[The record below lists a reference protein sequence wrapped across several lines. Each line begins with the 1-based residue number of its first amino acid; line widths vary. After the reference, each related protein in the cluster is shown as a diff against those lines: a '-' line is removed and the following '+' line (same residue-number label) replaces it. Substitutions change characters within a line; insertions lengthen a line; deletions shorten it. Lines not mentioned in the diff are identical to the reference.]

1 MLKYFNDT
9 FEELGEQKNLFI
21 ALVASLFLGTLD
33 YLLGPE
39 LSLSVFYTMPIM
51 YVSWY
56 GGKNPGL
63 ILVIVTTAIWLA
75 ADLGATNEYPGIWIL
90 AWNTFVR
97 LCFFLII
104 WKLLTLVHE
113 KLLLEESLADTDPLT
128 GLANRR
134 FFQEQLDREHLR
146 AQRHPE
152 PFTIA
157 YLDLDNFKYVND
169 TMGHDI
175 GDELLQVVAENLS
188 INIRAS
194 DFAARLGGDEF
205 AVLFP
210 SLDSEAAT
218 SVLEKLQFDLLEKM
232 NSKNWPVTFSIG
244 VVTFSQVMDTSRDM
258 IKMVDDLMYD
268 VKKSGKNNIR
278 HIVWPTQN

>member
-33 YLLGPE
+33 YLLGPK

-56 GGKNPGL
+56 AGKNPGF

-75 ADLGATNEYPGIWIL
+75 ADLGASNEYPGIWIL

-169 TMGHDI
+169 SMGHNV
-175 GDELLQVVAENLS
+175 GDELLRVVAENLS
-188 INIRAS
+188 MNVRAS

-210 SLDSEAAT
+210 ILDAETAT
-218 SVLEKLQFDLLEKM
+218 SVLEKLQVELLDKM
-232 NSKNWPVTFSIG
+232 KDKGWPVTFSIG
-244 VVTFSQVMDTSRDM
+244 VVTFSQVMGTSRDM

-278 HIVWPTQN
+278 HIVWPTQA

>member
-1 MLKYFNDT
+1 MLKYFNDY
-9 FEELGEQKNLFI
+9 FEGMGAEKTLNF
-21 ALVASLFLGTLD
+21 ALLTSLFLGAVD
-33 YLLGPE
+33 YFLGPE
-39 LSLSVFYTMPIM
+39 LSFSVFYTVPIM
-51 YVSWY
+51 LASWY
-56 GGKNPGL
+56 GGKKAGL
-63 ILVIVTTAIWLA
+63 ILVIVSSAIWLG
-75 ADLGATNEYPGIWIL
+75 ADLTTSKEYSSFLIPV
-90 AWNTFVR
+90 WNTFVR

-113 KLLLEESLADTDPLT
+113 KLLLEESLADTDSLT

-169 TMGHDI
+169 TMGHNV
-175 GDELLQVVAENLS
+175 GDELLRVVAENLS
-188 INIRAS
+188 TNVRAS

-210 SLDSEAAT
+210 ILDAETAT
-218 SVLEKLQFDLLEKM
+218 SVLEKLQVELLDKM
-232 NSKNWPVTFSIG
+232 KEMGWPVTFSIG
-244 VVTFSQVMDTSRDM
+244 VVTFSQVMGTSRDM

-278 HIVWPTQN
+278 HIVWPTQT

>member
-1 MLKYFNDT
+1 MLKYFNDY
-9 FEELGEQKNLFI
+9 FEGLGTQKCLVVAI
-21 ALVASLFLGTLD
+21 VASFFIGVVD

-39 LSLSVFYTMPIM
+39 LSFSVFYIMPIM

-56 GGKNPGL
+56 GGNKAGL
-63 ILVIVTTAIWLA
+63 ILVIITTTIWLG
-75 ADLGATNEYPGIWIL
+75 ADLGGRDEYSSFWIPV
-90 AWNTFVR
+90 WNTFVR

-169 TMGHDI
+169 TLGHDI
-175 GDELLQVVAENLS
+175 GDELLQVVAKNLS
-188 INIRAS
+188 INVRAT
-194 DFAARLGGDEF
+194 DFASRLGGDEF

-210 SLDSEAAT
+210 SLNSDAAT
-218 SVLEKLQFDLLEKM
+218 SVLEKLQVELLEEMKIK
-232 NSKNWPVTFSIG
+232 SWPVTFSIG
-244 VVTFSQVMDTSRDM
+244 VVTFSQVMGTSRDM
-258 IKMVDDLMYD
+258 IKMVDDLMYE

-278 HIVWPTQN
+278 HIVWPTQV